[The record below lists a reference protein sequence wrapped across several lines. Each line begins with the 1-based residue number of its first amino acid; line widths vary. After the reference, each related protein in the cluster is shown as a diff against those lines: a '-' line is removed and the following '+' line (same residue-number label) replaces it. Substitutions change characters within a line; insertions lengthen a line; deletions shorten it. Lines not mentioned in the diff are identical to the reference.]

1 MSGWGAGPGW
11 GVGMVRMG
19 TAVLTTNVLSLPGVD
34 GNFIATPDSPA
45 NSITSDIDMVMRVAL
60 ADWTVQ
66 QEFANKFVS
75 GGNRS
80 WHWFVLS
87 GGAIGFVGSDDGS
100 STAFVSSPVTGFAP
114 GSAHW
119 VRFTW
124 RNSDNRAQFFTSD
137 DDTNDPAA
145 VTWTQLGTD
154 QTMSLTGLHDGAA
167 ELIVGHG
174 ARFDIP
180 SLKMT
185 GYLYYF
191 ELRNGIGGA
200 VAQSFDPTV
209 VTPTGTRLP
218 AAVAAGG
225 PWTINGSNWDWA
237 AV

>member
-1 MSGWGAGPGW
+1 MTGVGW
-11 GVGMVRMG
+11 GVGMIRMG
-19 TAVLTTNVLSLPGVD
+19 TAVLTTNVLSMPGATDNLVS
-34 GNFIATPDSPA
+34 TPDSAA
-45 NSITSDIDMVMRVAL
+45 NSITSDIDMVIRVAL

-75 GGNRS
+75 GGNRA

-100 STAFVSSPVTGFAP
+100 STAFVSSPATGFAAGTP
-114 GSAHW
+114 HW

-137 DDTNDPAA
+137 DDTNDPGA

-154 QTMSLTGLHDGAA
+154 QTLSLTGLYNSSV

-180 SLKMT
+180 SLKIT
-185 GYLYYF
+185 GDLYYF
-191 ELRNGIGGA
+191 ELRNGIGGTPGQIFDATA
-200 VAQSFDPTV
+200 VTRIGFQDPSTV
-209 VTPTGTRLP
+209 T
-218 AAVAAGG
+218 AGG
-225 PWTINGSNWDWA
+225 PWTVEGSDWDWA